1 MMPRPMTNPAPES
14 LFTVESMQFFGRVAT
29 DYEAMFGVRVDDLRG
44 LHVLD
49 CPSGPGSFVAE
60 ANARG
65 VRVVGVD
72 PLYEQ
77 PLAALVE
84 RGTNDV
90 AYTIER
96 MQGNAAQFADID
108 LHAYAESKLHALERF
123 AAHFETGLAQGLYV
137 AAKLPHLPFPD
148 GHFDLALSAHLL
160 FTYSDP
166 ASGGLLPDSP
176 FTLAWHMA
184 AVRELLRVT
193 RGEVRLY
200 PTTTRWTTPCRHP
213 YAEAIERDCAARGL
227 KVRYERSTFARGNHA
242 NDTLNASLVIHP

>member
-1 MMPRPMTNPAPES
+1 MSDDPTPS
-14 LFTVESMQFFGRVAT
+14 LFTLDSMQFFGRVAA
-29 DYEAMFGVRVDDLRG
+29 DYEAMFAIRVDALRG

-65 VRVVGVD
+65 AQVVGID

-77 PLAALVE
+77 SLETLVE
-84 RGTNDV
+84 RGSNDV
-90 AYTIER
+90 AYTIRQMER
-96 MQGNAAQFADID
+96 NAASFADID
-108 LHAYAESKLHALERF
+108 LQAYAASKLRALVRF
-123 AAHFETGLAQGLYV
+123 AAHFEDGRARGLYV
-137 AAKLPHLPFPD
+137 AAKLPNLPFPD
-148 GHFDLALSAHLL
+148 AHFDLALSAHLL

-176 FTLAWHMA
+176 FTLEWHVA
-184 AVRELLRVT
+184 AARELLRVT

-213 YAEAIERDCAARGL
+213 YAEAIERDCLAQGL
-227 KVRYERSTFARGNHA
+227 RVRYERSTFARGNHA
-242 NDTLNASLVIHP
+242 SDTLNACLVITH